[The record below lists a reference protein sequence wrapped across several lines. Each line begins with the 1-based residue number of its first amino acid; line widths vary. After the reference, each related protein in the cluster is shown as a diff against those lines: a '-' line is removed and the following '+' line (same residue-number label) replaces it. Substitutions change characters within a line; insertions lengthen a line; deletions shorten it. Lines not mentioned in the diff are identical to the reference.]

1 MNHRG
6 ILAAIIVG
14 FCLIFVG
21 SLLGSI
27 SSLSVSHA
35 NLEHA
40 RDNIT
45 QEELWNTID
54 FNTILVFVGQLLQ
67 IVGGLLLSVFSAVG
81 AFIIED
87 KYATLGLLLFSALVT
102 VFILTTILFR
112 LVYPP
117 YIYYY

>member
-1 MNHRG
+1 VNHKG
-6 ILAAIIVG
+6 ILAGLIVG

-27 SSLSVSHA
+27 SSLSLSHA
-35 NLEHA
+35 SLQYE
-40 RDNIT
+40 RDEIDRDDLYNAINISNALNFI
-45 QEELWNTID
+45 E
-54 FNTILVFVGQLLQ
+54 QLLQ
-67 IVGGLLLSVFSAVG
+67 IVGGLALSVSSAVG

-102 VFILTTILFR
+102 VFILTTVMFR

-117 YIYYY
+117 TYYY